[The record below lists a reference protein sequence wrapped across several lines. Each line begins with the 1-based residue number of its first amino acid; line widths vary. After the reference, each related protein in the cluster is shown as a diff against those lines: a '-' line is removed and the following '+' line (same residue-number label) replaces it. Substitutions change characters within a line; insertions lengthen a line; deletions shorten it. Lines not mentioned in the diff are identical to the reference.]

1 MNPIAFSV
9 FGLEIG
15 WYGIII
21 ATGMLLG
28 VIIASKRAKA
38 VGLQEDTIIDL
49 CLYAVPSAILG
60 ARLYYVIFN
69 WSYYSKHP
77 VDILK
82 FRQGGLAI
90 HGGIIAGVLV
100 GYIFCRVKRLGFWQL
115 ADICAP
121 SLVLGQAIGRWGNY
135 VNQEAHG
142 GPTNLPWGI
151 EINGVKVHPT
161 FLYES
166 LWNFGVFFLLLYIDK
181 KKKFEGQIFLYYLIL
196 YSVARFFIEGLRT
209 DSLMIGP
216 FRTAQLVSVA
226 TIIVAIVLIFI
237 RRRHIAGASEKL

>member
-1 MNPIAFSV
+1 MDPIAFRI

-28 VIIASKRAKA
+28 VIVATIRAKKE
-38 VGLQEDTIIDL
+38 GLHEDTVIDL
-49 CLYAVPSAILG
+49 ALFAVPAALLG

-69 WSYYSKHP
+69 WGYYSKNLQ
-77 VDILK
+77 DIYK

-90 HGGIIAGVLV
+90 HGGVIAGVIV
-100 GYIFCRVKRLGFWQL
+100 GYFYCRYKKIGFWKL

-121 SLVLGQAIGRWGNY
+121 SIILGQAIGRWGNY

-151 EINGVKVHPT
+151 EVNGEMVHPT

-166 LWNFGVFFLLLYIDK
+166 LWNFGVFFFLLYFTK
-181 KKKFEGQIFLYYLIL
+181 KKKYNGQIFVLYIIL
-196 YSVARFFIEGLRT
+196 YSIARFLIEGLRT

-216 FRTAQLVSVA
+216 FRTAQLISV
-226 TIIVAIVLIFI
+226 VLIAGGLFI
-237 RRRHIAGASEKL
+237 NSLLSKSNSTNF

>member
-9 FGLEIG
+9 FGLDIG

-28 VIIASKRAKA
+28 VVIASKRAKA

-60 ARLYYVIFN
+60 ARLYYVAFS
-69 WSYYSKHP
+69 WDYYSKHP
-77 VDILK
+77 MDILK

-100 GYIFCRVKRLGFWQL
+100 GYIFCRVKKLGFWQL

-121 SLVLGQAIGRWGNY
+121 SLILGQAIGRWGNY

-151 EINGVKVHPT
+151 EVNGVKVHPT

-166 LWNFGVFFLLLYIDK
+166 LWNFAVFFLLLYIDK
-181 KKKFEGQIFLYYLIL
+181 KKKFEGQIFIYYLIL

-216 FRTAQLVSVA
+216 FRTAQLISLA
-226 TIIVAIVLIFI
+226 T
-237 RRRHIAGASEKL
+237 IAGAVVLLFIKKRGKADASE